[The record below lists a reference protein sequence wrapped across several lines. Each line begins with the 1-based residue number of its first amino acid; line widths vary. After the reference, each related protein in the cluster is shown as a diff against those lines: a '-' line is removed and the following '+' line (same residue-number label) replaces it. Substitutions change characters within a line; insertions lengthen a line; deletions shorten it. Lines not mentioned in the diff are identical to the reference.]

1 MKNVFVSREVRGS
14 KLVSTL
20 LHEEEGERISF
31 QKRWIYF
38 RGILLGFGRYKS
50 LTPVGGII

>member
-50 LTPVGGII
+50 LTPGGGII